1 MSGIFD
7 TIGSYFAFYQKYL
20 MDHWHSMTPEKY
32 GMLLIAIGLFGWLLM
47 KNCTR
52 ASR

>member
-1 MSGIFD
+1 MSGFFD
-7 TIGSYFAFYQKYL
+7 AIGSYFAFYHKYL
-20 MDHWHSMTPEKY
+20 MDHWHHMTPEKY
-32 GMLLIAIGLFGWLLM
+32 GILLICIGVFGWLLM

>member
-1 MSGIFD
+1 MFAVICG
-7 TIGSYFAFYQKYL
+7 IGSYFHFYNTYL
-20 MDHWHSMTPEKY
+20 LNHWHHMTPEKY
-32 GMLLIAIGLFGWLLM
+32 GILLISIGFFGWLLM